1 MKIKLG
7 YKEIVNFLNNYGI
20 FHREHGKGYSK
31 GNIYVDCPFCGAAGK
46 GKQHTGI
53 KPGATVYGCW
63 KEPLHRGRDIVVL
76 FSAITGVPY
85 HVLQK
90 DLAGLAISRYEGS
103 FEEQLDELN
112 HYNPINDQPTLE
124 LPEDFIPISQSIPV
138 NIKDYLENSRGF
150 KGEWLDKL
158 GHDWGFGYTKQSY
171 IKKGWSDP
179 RIIIPT
185 YSEGKLR
192 GYTGRSIDKAA
203 KMRYLACKGF
213 KPQAA
218 FYDQLMYSGGELLLI
233 QEGSLDAIKFNLF
246 GTKIKATALFTLT
259 LANEWLLAI
268 QLKNLLSRFKK
279 CAILL
284 DATDTATF
292 AAYEL
297 GKALDLPVI
306 DAKKILGIY
315 KKLDGSPVKD
325 TGDLT
330 FSQLRAVEQTILEG
344 LS

>member
-7 YKEIVNFLNNYGI
+7 RSEVINFLNNHGI

-31 GNIYVDCPFCGAAGK
+31 GNIYVDCPFCGVAGK

-63 KEPLHRGRDIVVL
+63 KDGSHRGRDIVVL

-85 HVLQK
+85 HILQK
-90 DLAGLAISRYEGS
+90 ELAGTSLIRYEGS
-103 FEEQLDELN
+103 FQDQLDELT
-112 HYNPINDQPTLE
+112 HFNPINDIPTLE
-124 LPEDFIPISQSIPV
+124 LPPDFLPISQDIPS
-138 NIKDYLENSRGF
+138 NIKQYLEERGF

-158 GHDWGFGYTKQSY
+158 GHDWGFGHTKQSY
-171 IKKGWSDP
+171 VKAGWHDP

-192 GYTGRSIDKAA
+192 GYTGRSVNKSA
-203 KMRYLACKGF
+203 KMRYLACTGF

-218 FYDQLMYSGGELLLI
+218 FYDQLMRTGGDLLLI

-246 GTKIKATALFTLT
+246 GTKVKATALFTLT
-259 LANEWLLAI
+259 LANEWLLAV
-268 QLKNLLSRFKK
+268 QLKNLMSQFKR
-279 CAILL
+279 CAIML
-284 DATDTATF
+284 DATDTATL

-297 GKALDLPVI
+297 ARSLDLPVI
-306 DAKKILGIY
+306 DARKILGIF
-315 KKLDGSPVKD
+315 KKSDGSPVKD
-325 TGDLT
+325 TGDLS
-330 FSQLRAVEQTILEG
+330 FSQLRSVEQSILEE
-344 LS
+344 LA